1 MDSVKDMASELKDLV
16 VRYPRAS
23 RALVTSVL
31 VLFLTGFI
39 AVAAGWD
46 VVVAILAIVGI
57 LGIAVGF
64 LAFTAYSS
72 SSR

>member
-1 MDSVKDMASELKDLV
+1 MDAVKDMASELKELV
-16 VRYPRAS
+16 DRYPRAS